1 MISRSEL
8 KKMKGTL
15 VVVGAGEASN
25 RLAALLAEQG
35 YRMHTVSS
43 MRDAVSAVVGS
54 QADAVLLDLT
64 GGQVMLDLA
73 DTLMGLPFCPPIV
86 ILDGEADLKRVIAAL
101 RIGVS
106 DYLFVSDSDQ
116 ELVNRLITH
125 IEKGRAAIQAAR
137 QHEEAGILRPSTNGA
152 RSATGLELNA
162 ARRVLLVED
171 VPILLSAIELSLVE
185 TLIQNASQL
194 VTYEELMQAAFPA
207 VADKEHALR
216 LLRPHIARLRR
227 KFESVPNARWRIAN
241 FRSQGYILQ
250 RVGVPL
256 SGLPKPSAS
265 ESKPAEEAAAESE
278 AN

>member
-1 MISRSEL
+1 MISRGEL

-15 VVVGAGEASN
+15 LVVGAGEASN
-25 RLAALLAEQG
+25 RLTTLLNEQG
-35 YRMHTVSS
+35 YRIHVVSS
-43 MRDAVSAVVGS
+43 MRDAVSAIVSS

-64 GGQVMLDLA
+64 SGQVMLDLA
-73 DTLMGLPFCPPIV
+73 DTLMGLPFHPPIV
-86 ILDGEADLKRVIAAL
+86 VLDNETDLKRVVAAL

-106 DYLFVSDSDQ
+106 DYLFVSDGDQ
-116 ELVNRLITH
+116 ELVSRLVMH
-125 IEKGRAAIQAAR
+125 IEKGRAAAELAR
-137 QHEEAGILRPSTNGA
+137 QREEGGILRPSANGA
-152 RSATGLELNA
+152 RSTTGLELNA

-194 VTYEELMQAAFPA
+194 VTYDELMQAAFPA
-207 VADKEHALR
+207 ITDKEHALR

-250 RVGVPL
+250 RIGVPL
-256 SGLPKPSAS
+256 SSPPKPSATP
-265 ESKPAEEAAAESE
+265 EATAEPEAS
-278 AN
+278 

>member
-8 KKMKGTL
+8 RKAKGTL
-15 VVVGAGEASN
+15 LVVGAGEASN
-25 RLAALLAEQG
+25 RLAALVAEQG
-35 YRMHTVSS
+35 YRAHTVSS
-43 MRDAVSAVVGS
+43 MRDAVSAVVNS
-54 QADAVLLDLT
+54 QADAVLLDLAS
-64 GGQVMLDLA
+64 GQVMLDLA
-73 DTLMGLPFCPPIV
+73 DTLMGLPFCPPV
-86 ILDGEADLKRVIAAL
+86 VVLDSEPDLKRVIAAL

-106 DYLFVSDSDQ
+106 DYLFVSDGEQ
-116 ELVNRLITH
+116 ELVSRLVMH
-125 IEKGRAAIQAAR
+125 IEKGRAAAEAAR
-137 QHEEAGILRPSTNGA
+137 QREEGGVLRPSANGA

-194 VTYEELMQAAFPA
+194 VTYDELMQAAFPA
-207 VADKEHALR
+207 ITDKEHALR

-250 RVGVPL
+250 RIGVPL
-256 SGLPKPSAS
+256 SSPPKPSATP
-265 ESKPAEEAAAESE
+265 EATAEPEAS
-278 AN
+278 

>member
-1 MISRSEL
+1 MISRGEL

-15 VVVGAGEASN
+15 LVVGAGEASN
-25 RLAALLAEQG
+25 RLTPLLNEQG
-35 YRMHTVSS
+35 YRIHVVSS
-43 MRDAVSAVVGS
+43 MRDAVSAVVSS

-64 GGQVMLDLA
+64 SSQVMLDLA
-73 DTLMGLPFCPPIV
+73 DTLMGLPFYPPIV
-86 ILDGEADLKRVIAAL
+86 VLDNQADLKRVVAAL

-116 ELVNRLITH
+116 ELVSRLVAH
-125 IEKGRAAIQAAR
+125 IEKGRTAADLAR
-137 QHEEAGILRPSTNGA
+137 QREEGSILRPSANGA
-152 RSATGLELNA
+152 RSTTGLELNA

-194 VTYEELMQAAFPA
+194 VTYDELMQAAFPA
-207 VADKEHALR
+207 ITDKEHALR

-250 RVGVPL
+250 RIGVPL
-256 SGLPKPSAS
+256 SNPPKPSAAP
-265 ESKPAEEAAAESE
+265 EPAAMPEAAEPQAS
-278 AN
+278 